1 MYKLVKIPGT
11 WTLSDYAIRLE
22 DGAFVHR
29 ETNQEYLKW
38 LAEGNVPLPPDEQTG
53 QNTPIQE

>member
-11 WTLSDYAIRLE
+11 WTLSDYAIRLD

-29 ETNQEYLKW
+29 ETNAEYLKW
-38 LAEGNVPLPPDEQTG
+38 LAEGNTPLPADEVANG
-53 QNTPIQE
+53 